1 MRPSKPGY
9 GYQTKVYERISEIND
24 LDYKLYSTDFIE
36 EKKKVDGDI
45 EVNLKILND
54 YLNRVRNI

>member
-9 GYQTKVYERISEIND
+9 GYQNKVYERISEIND
-24 LDYKLYSTDFIE
+24 LDYKLYYTDFIE